1 MTYTYKFNS
10 IKMEKQIEEYIAQL
24 DEQEKLVL
32 EIAKDHLGSSFD
44 IERSIGFTKWLTEQ
58 KSSKP
63 SDK

>member
-1 MTYTYKFNS
+1 
-10 IKMEKQIEEYIAQL
+10 MEKQIEEYIAQL

-44 IERSIGFTKWLTEQ
+44 IERSIGFTKWLAEQ
-58 KSSKP
+58 KSSNS